1 MRYALCRN
9 YFIKLFMKIELN
21 QAFHKRLKT
30 VDGIYFI
37 GTVCDDSDRRAF
49 RNAHREYAEQAFCA
63 DAAVIFLDPNGAF
76 ERVSFLNKECCGSCV
91 QTNAVF
97 NCDVA

>member
-1 MRYALCRN
+1 MN
-9 YFIKLFMKIELN
+9 MELN
-21 QAFHKRLKT
+21 QAFHKRFKT

-37 GTVCDDSDRRAF
+37 GAVCDNCDRSAF
-49 RNAHREYAEQAFCA
+49 RDTHRENAEQALCA
-63 DAAVIFLDPNGAF
+63 DAAVVLLNPNGAF
-76 ERVSFLNKECCGSCV
+76 ERISLLNEECCGSCV

>member
-37 GTVCDDSDRRAF
+37 GAVCDNRYSGAF
-49 RNAHREYAEQAFCA
+49 CDAHRENAEQAFCA
-63 DAAVIFLDPNGAF
+63 DAAVILLDPNGAF
-76 ERVSFLNKECCGSCV
+76 ERVSLLNEECCGSCM

-97 NCDVA
+97 YCDVA